1 MGRGIRGISLLIIS
15 ITELVKQRTGSLSV
29 LKDDIKN
36 LFVIGEKALFSL
48 IPVQISKTA
57 ICPLKSV
64 LNSTSLYNE
73 EQL

>member
-1 MGRGIRGISLLIIS
+1 MGRGIRGISLLIMS

>member
-1 MGRGIRGISLLIIS
+1 MGRGSRGISLLIMS

-29 LKDDIKN
+29 LQDDIKN

>member
-1 MGRGIRGISLLIIS
+1 MGRGSRGISLLIMS

>member
-1 MGRGIRGISLLIIS
+1 MGRGIRGISLLIMS
-15 ITELVKQRTGSLSV
+15 ITELIKQRTGSLSV
-29 LKDDIKN
+29 LQDDIKN
-36 LFVIGEKALFSL
+36 LFVIGEKVLFSL

>member
-1 MGRGIRGISLLIIS
+1 MGRGSRGISLLIMS
-15 ITELVKQRTGSLSV
+15 ITELVKQRTGSRSV
-29 LKDDIKN
+29 LQDDIKN

>member
-1 MGRGIRGISLLIIS
+1 MGRGIRGISLLIMS

-29 LKDDIKN
+29 LKNDIKN

>member
-1 MGRGIRGISLLIIS
+1 MS
-15 ITELVKQRTGSLSV
+15 IMELVKQRTGVTNSV
-29 LKDDIKN
+29 LQDDIKN

-48 IPVQISKTA
+48 IPVQTSKTA

>member
-1 MGRGIRGISLLIIS
+1 MGRGIRGISLLIMS

-29 LKDDIKN
+29 LQDDIKN

-48 IPVQISKTA
+48 IPVQTSKTA

>member
-1 MGRGIRGISLLIIS
+1 MS
-15 ITELVKQRTGSLSV
+15 IMELVKQRTGSRSV
-29 LKDDIKN
+29 LQDDIKN

-48 IPVQISKTA
+48 IPIQTSKTA

>member
-1 MGRGIRGISLLIIS
+1 MS

-29 LKDDIKN
+29 LQDDIKN
-36 LFVIGEKALFSL
+36 LFVIGEKVLFSL

>member
-1 MGRGIRGISLLIIS
+1 MS

-29 LKDDIKN
+29 LQDDIKN

-48 IPVQISKTA
+48 IPVQTSKTA